1 LEIHTG
7 YETICNRRNNCTLY
21 IVKIVHSYIDIY
33 KLFNTNKT
41 CPICKGKM
49 YFVNEK
55 FKAPKKSNDKEWKII
70 EYLLLS
76 GYDFRNPIYGA
87 EKYMYFEFPKNL
99 QEAKAFVREMRKL

>member
-1 LEIHTG
+1 MG
-7 YETICNRRNNCTLY
+7 YKNVCINCRISLSEGTNY
-21 IVKIVHSYIDIY
+21 E
-33 KLFNTNKT
+33 LFNTNKT

-87 EKYMYFEFPKNL
+87 ERYMYFEFPKNL
-99 QEAKAFVREMRKL
+99 EEAESFIRKIRSLG